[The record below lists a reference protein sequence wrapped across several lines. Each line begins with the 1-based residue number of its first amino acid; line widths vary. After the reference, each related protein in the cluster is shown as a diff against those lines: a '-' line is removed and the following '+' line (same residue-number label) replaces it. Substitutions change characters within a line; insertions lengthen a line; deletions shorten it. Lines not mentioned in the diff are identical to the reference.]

1 MSIDGLVVGTTPRS
15 SIVPVV
21 KNRVRM
27 SLRFDATT
35 SRSTGSPIRLAAQPA
50 RMLPKLPV
58 GTTNDTGP
66 PSGATCRWAVT

>member
-1 MSIDGLVVGTTPRS
+1 MSIDGLEVGTTPRI

-21 KNRVRM
+21 KKRVRM

-35 SRSTGSPIRLAAQPA
+35 RRSMGSPIRLAAHPA

-58 GTTNDTGP
+58 GTQKVTGP
-66 PSGATCRWAVT
+66 PSGATCR